1 MGGKFKDKSKS
12 SALYI
17 IAFGIG
23 LVLSCIFPTGLIL
36 FLSSVI
42 MIVVGI
48 ALYKC

>member
-1 MGGKFKDKSKS
+1 MGGKFNDRAKAC
-12 SALYI
+12 ALYI

-36 FLSSVI
+36 FLAAVI